1 MLNKVGQKSLVFAI
15 DEANVASTKIK
26 SLNGKFENRNGHPR
40 GLLTPMLEVLDLFEV
55 SMVIAG
61 TAFSLKQGD
70 SIQSDIGK
78 GQDAEYLVDFKF
90 MESEDVKTYI
100 SQYLDLSE
108 CDTNKIDNWKYLTGR
123 PRLTARLVFEVICAE
138 KNPETT
144 KTKQAVLETAVDKTI
159 HIVREAMET
168 HLENVVKEAYGKKD
182 ISTKSLREVLEN
194 LFVNCRY
201 VFLHIYKLVIHKL
214 IANYN

>member
-1 MLNKVGQKSLVFAI
+1 MLNKSGQKSLVFAI

-26 SLNGKFENRNGHPR
+26 SLNGKFENRNGHQR
-40 GLLTPMLEVLDLFEV
+40 GLLTPMLEILDLFEV

-100 SQYLDLSE
+100 TQYLDLSE
-108 CDTNKIDNWKYLTGR
+108 CDTDWKFLTGR
-123 PRLTARLVFEVICAE
+123 PRLAARLILEVIRAE
-138 KNPETT
+138 QNL
-144 KTKQAVLETAVDKTI
+144 KTKSKQTVLETAVDQTV
-159 HIVREAMET
+159 HVVRKAMET
-168 HLENVVKEAYGKKD
+168 HLENVVKEAYGKND
-182 ISTKSLREVLEN
+182 ISTKSLRDILET

-201 VFLHIYKLVIHKL
+201 VFFLRIYKLVIHKL
-214 IANYN
+214 TKLITIK